1 MFQKKSFRHA
11 GVKKAFFTLIELL
24 VVIAIIAILAAILLP
39 VLNSARQR
47 GYSASCLSNLKQDM
61 MILSQYADDNEGV
74 IPTFSGNGDR
84 GWVSMLGGYKTS
96 WDKMP
101 DWKEAMRCPGLA
113 YTYIAAESEY
123 NRNRK
128 RFTTTYGM
136 FYQSSG
142 NYMHFKT
149 GKARYYNNQWGYALD
164 DSFYTMSFSKRP
176 VIGDS
181 VRLADWESYG
191 VRNQSSGIYGGPN
204 TSTKVRMHTRHSG
217 TAQLGFHDGHAA
229 AVTGEELHQ
238 DKIIQKY
245 VDNNMNLVDMG
256 SVN

>member
-11 GVKKAFFTLIELL
+11 GVKKDFFTLIELL

-39 VLNSARQR
+39 ALNSARQR
-47 GYSASCLSNLKQDM
+47 GYSASCLSNLKQSM
-61 MILSQYADDNEGV
+61 MILSQYAEDNEGV
-74 IPTFSGNGDR
+74 IPLYSDCGDR
-84 GWVSMLGGYKTS
+84 GWVARLGGSVTS

-101 DWKEAMRCPGLA
+101 DWKEAVRCPSLPFI
-113 YTYIAAESEY
+113 YIANEGDY
-123 NRNRK
+123 NRQRK

-142 NYMHFKT
+142 KYMYFKN
-149 GKARYYNNQWGYALD
+149 GKARTYKGQTGYALD

-181 VRLADWESYG
+181 VRLGDWETYG
-191 VRNQSSGIYGGPN
+191 VRNQASAIYGGPG
-204 TSTKVRMHTRHSG
+204 SDKVRMHTRHSG